1 MKIGRTIALI
11 LLGSLSIWAES
22 WHYRI
27 ASPLMGTLGDISI
40 DKKLSGD
47 RYRIDVEVKTKGI
60 AAVLTGKRREHYRSE
75 GVVRHGKLKSR
86 TLRMERRT
94 KKKRQIDTYIIDSA
108 KRKVVKKR
116 LRWKKGKLDSNRSKT
131 LPYFSQEDLLT
142 LYFNIAPKLLKE
154 KEKSHWEI
162 LAVGAEKIKGRVIM
176 DRLRGKEAQ
185 KARRDLKVEADR
197 IIVVFHSPQK
207 IAGKRN
213 RRFTVAIDP
222 EGIPEKIRFVAI
234 PVVGVIIV
242 ERRGR

>member
-1 MKIGRTIALI
+1 MKMERTVLLLFLGIANL
-11 LLGSLSIWAES
+11 WAES

-27 ASPLMGTLGDISI
+27 ASPLVGTLGRITI
-40 DKKLSGD
+40 AKKLSTEH
-47 RYRIDVEVKTKGI
+47 YRIDVDVKSKGI
-60 AAVLTGKRREHYRSE
+60 AAFLTGKRQEHYRSE

-94 KKKRQIDTYIIDSA
+94 KKKRQIDTYIIDSG

-116 LRWKKGKLDSNRSKT
+116 LRWKKGKLDTNRSKT

-142 LYFNIAPKLLKE
+142 LYFNIAPNLLKDG
-154 KEKSHWEI
+154 KKTHWEI
-162 LAVGAEKIKGRVIM
+162 LTVGAEKIKGRVII
-176 DRLRGKEAQ
+176 DRLKGKEAQ
-185 KARRDLKVEADR
+185 KARRTLKVGADR
-197 IIVVFHSPQK
+197 IIVVFHSSEK

-222 EGIPEKIRFVAI
+222 QGIPEKIRFVAI
-234 PVVGVIIV
+234 PVVGVIVI